1 MKEETFWFEGS
12 VFIQMGCQEDKE
24 CDEMRVKIQGKVSCL
39 RKKKKCAFNKVNII
53 EANKL

>member
-24 CDEMRVKIQGKVSCL
+24 CDEMRVKIQGNVSCL
-39 RKKKKCAFNKVNII
+39 RKKKKIIFNKVNII
-53 EANKL
+53 DANKL